1 MIVDTHVHLDGLEK
15 ESGLE
20 VYLSRAAEGGVT
32 RMVSIGGEPAGNLF
46 SLQAAERHP
55 HCVRA
60 AVGHDRDLAGQHHD
74 LDLLRSQLANSAVVA
89 VGETGLDY
97 HYTPETRDEQMTLF
111 GQMLGLATEFEKP
124 VVVHS
129 READADTLQ
138 MLGAYVESTPALAG
152 RPAVL
157 HCFTGELGFAQSLVE
172 LGLMISFS
180 GILTFKNADALRAV
194 AKALPEECLLVET
207 DAPYLAPVPMR
218 GKQNEPAYVRHVA
231 ECLAEL
237 RGCSLEHI
245 AAVTSENAARFF
257 DWSA

>member
-1 MIVDTHVHLDGLEK
+1 M
-15 ESGLE
+15 
-20 VYLSRAAEGGVT
+20 
-32 RMVSIGGEPAGNLF
+32 
-46 SLQAAERHP
+46 
-55 HCVRA
+55 
-60 AVGHDRDLAGQHHD
+60 
-74 LDLLRSQLANSAVVA
+74 
-89 VGETGLDY
+89 
-97 HYTPETRDEQMTLF
+97 
-111 GQMLGLATEFEKP
+111 
-124 VVVHS
+124 VVHS
-129 READADTLQ
+129 READADTLR

-157 HCFTGELGFAQSLVE
+157 HCFTGGLGFAQSLVE

-194 AKALPEECLLVET
+194 AKALPEEKLLVET

-245 AAVTSENAARFF
+245 TAVTSENAARLFA
-257 DWSA
+257 WPA